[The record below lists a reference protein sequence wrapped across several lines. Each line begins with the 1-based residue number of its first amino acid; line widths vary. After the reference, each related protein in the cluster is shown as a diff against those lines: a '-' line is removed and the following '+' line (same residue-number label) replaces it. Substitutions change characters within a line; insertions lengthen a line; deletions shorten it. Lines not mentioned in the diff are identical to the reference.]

1 MYSINANAKKPYI
14 KIVAVYIIFDK
25 KTALGSAMENHITN
39 KCVFYQILEFAGKRY
54 DL

>member
-14 KIVAVYIIFDK
+14 KIVAVYTIFDK

-39 KCVFYQILEFAGKRY
+39 KRGFLSDIRICGKKI
-54 DL
+54 